1 MFIFPAIDLYDS
13 KAVRL
18 LKGDYEKMTV
28 YSDNPV
34 EIVRD
39 FEANGISHMHMVD
52 LEGAKSGDNRNFH
65 MIAKIRESS
74 DIFMQ
79 LGGGIRSMEQ
89 AEKYLDLG
97 INRIILGTA
106 AIEDEDLLE
115 RLAEKYQERI
125 AVGVDVMD
133 GIVKT
138 HGWRKSTG
146 IHLKDFCE
154 KLNALNVR
162 TIIATDISKDGA
174 MKGTNIA
181 LYENLKTLTD
191 ADLIASGGIHTIE
204 ELKKVRDLDLYGA
217 IIGKAYYTGDI
228 KLNEAIKYE
237 S

>member
-1 MFIFPAIDLYDS
+1 MYIFPAIDLFDS

-34 EIVRD
+34 DIVRD
-39 FEANGISHMHMVD
+39 FEKNGISHMHMVD
-52 LEGAKSGDNRNFH
+52 LEGAKSGDNKNFK
-65 MIAKIRESS
+65 MIARIRESS
-74 DIFMQ
+74 ALFMQ

-106 AIEDEDLLE
+106 AIEDEGLLE
-115 RLAEKYQERI
+115 RLVDKYQERI
-125 AVGVDVMD
+125 AVGVDVKD

-154 KLNALNVR
+154 KLNALNIK

-181 LYENLKTLTD
+181 LYENLKQLTD
-191 ADLIASGGIHTIE
+191 ADLVASGGIHSIE
-204 ELKKVRDLDLYGA
+204 ELKKIYDLDLYGA
-217 IIGKAYYTGDI
+217 IIGRAYYTGDI
-228 KLNEAIKYE
+228 KLSEAVKYE
-237 S
+237 N

>member
-1 MFIFPAIDLYDS
+1 MYIFPAIDLYDS

-18 LKGDYEKMTV
+18 LKGDYEQMTV
-28 YSDNPV
+28 YSDNPL

-39 FEANGISHMHMVD
+39 FERNGISHMHMVD
-52 LEGAKSGDNRNFH
+52 LEGAKSGDNRNFN
-65 MIAKIRESS
+65 MIAYIRKNSN
-74 DIFMQ
+74 IFIQ

-89 AEKYLDLG
+89 AEKYLSIG

-106 AIEDEDLLE
+106 AIEDENLLMK
-115 RLAEKYQERI
+115 LLEKYQEKI
-125 AVGVDVMD
+125 AVGVDVMN
-133 GIVKT
+133 GVVKT

-146 IHLKDFCE
+146 ICLKDFCK

-181 LYENLKTLTD
+181 LYEELQKLTN
-191 ADLIASGGIHTIE
+191 ADIIASGGIHNIE
-204 ELKKVRDLDLYGA
+204 ELKKIYELNLYGA

-237 S
+237 K

>member
-1 MFIFPAIDLYDS
+1 MYIFPAIDLYDS

-18 LKGDYEKMTV
+18 LKGDYEQMTV
-28 YSDNPV
+28 YSDNPL

-39 FEANGISHMHMVD
+39 FERNGISHMHMVD
-52 LEGAKSGDNRNFH
+52 LEGAKSGDNRNFN
-65 MIAKIRESS
+65 MIAYIRKNS
-74 DIFMQ
+74 DIFIQ

-89 AEKYLDLG
+89 AEKYLSMD

-106 AIEDEDLLE
+106 AIEDENLLIK
-115 RLAEKYQERI
+115 LLEKYQEKI
-125 AVGVDVMD
+125 AVGVDIMNGV
-133 GIVKT
+133 VKT

-146 IHLKDFCE
+146 IFLKDFCK

-181 LYENLKTLTD
+181 LYEELQKLTN
-191 ADLIASGGIHTIE
+191 ADIIASGGIHNIE
-204 ELKKVRDLDLYGA
+204 ELKKIYELNLYGA

-228 KLNEAIKYE
+228 KLYEAIKYE
-237 S
+237 K

>member
-1 MFIFPAIDLYDS
+1 MYIFPAIDLYDS

-18 LKGDYEKMTV
+18 LKGDYAQMTV
-28 YSDNPV
+28 YSDNPL

-39 FEANGISHMHMVD
+39 FERNAISHMHMVD
-52 LEGAKSGDNRNFH
+52 LEGAKSGDNRNFR
-65 MIAKIRESS
+65 MIEKIRQSS
-74 DIFMQ
+74 NIFMQ

-89 AEKYLDLG
+89 AEKYLGMG

-106 AIEDEDLLE
+106 AIEDERLLE
-115 RLAEKYQERI
+115 KLLEKYQEKI
-125 AVGVDVMD
+125 AVGVDVMN

-146 IHLKDFCE
+146 VCLKDFCQ

-181 LYENLKTLTD
+181 LYEDLKKLST
-191 ADLIASGGIHTIE
+191 ADIIASGGIHNIE
-204 ELKKVRDLDLYGA
+204 ELKKIDELNLYGA
-217 IIGKAYYTGDI
+217 IIGRAYYTGDI
-228 KLNEAIKYE
+228 KLSEAVQYE
-237 S
+237 K

>member
-1 MFIFPAIDLYDS
+1 MYIFPAIDLYDS

-18 LKGDYEKMTV
+18 LKGDYDKMTV
-28 YSDNPV
+28 YSDNPAD
-34 EIVRD
+34 IVHD
-39 FEANGISHMHMVD
+39 FEKNGISHMHIVD
-52 LEGAKSGDNRNFH
+52 LEGAKSGDNKNFR

-74 DIFMQ
+74 DIFIQ

-106 AIEDEDLLE
+106 AIEDEHLLE
-115 RLAEKYQERI
+115 RLVDKYQERI

-138 HGWRKSTG
+138 HGWRKSSG

-154 KLNALNVR
+154 TLNDLTIR

-174 MKGTNIA
+174 MRGTNIS
-181 LYENLKTLTD
+181 LYENLKRLTA
-191 ADLIASGGIHTIE
+191 ADLVASGGIHSIE
-204 ELKKVRDLDLYGA
+204 ELKKVYDLDLYGA

-228 KLNEAIKYE
+228 KLSEAVKYE
-237 S
+237 N

>member
-39 FEANGISHMHMVD
+39 FEINGISHMHMVD
-52 LEGAKSGDNRNFH
+52 LDGAKSGDNRNFS
-65 MIAKIRESS
+65 MIAKIRENS

-89 AEKYLDLG
+89 AEKYLNLG

-115 RLAEKYQERI
+115 RLVGKYQERI

-138 HGWRKSTG
+138 HGWRKTTG
-146 IHLKDFCE
+146 IHLNDFCE

-174 MKGTNIA
+174 MKGTNIM
-181 LYENLKTLTD
+181 LYENLKKLTD
-191 ADLIASGGIHTIE
+191 ADLIASGGIHSIE
-204 ELKKVRDLDLYGA
+204 ELKKVHDLDLYGA

-228 KLNEAIKYE
+228 KLSEAVKYE
-237 S
+237 E

>member
-1 MFIFPAIDLYDS
+1 MFIFPAIDLFDS

-39 FEANGISHMHMVD
+39 FEANGIGHMHMVD
-52 LEGAKSGDNRNFH
+52 LEGAASGDNKNFP
-65 MIAKIRESS
+65 MIVKIRESS

-89 AEKYLDLG
+89 AEKYLDIG

-115 RLAEKYQERI
+115 RLVGKYQERI
-125 AVGVDVMD
+125 AVGVDVMG

-154 KLNALNVR
+154 KLNALNVS

-181 LYENLKTLTD
+181 LYENLKKLTN
-191 ADLIASGGIHTIE
+191 ADLIASGGIHSIE
-204 ELKKVRDLDLYGA
+204 ELKKVHALDLYGA

-228 KLNEAIKYE
+228 KLSEAVKYE
-237 S
+237 E

>member
-18 LKGDYEKMTV
+18 LKGDYEQMTV
-28 YSDNPV
+28 YSDSPV

-39 FEANGISHMHMVD
+39 FVENGICHMHMVD
-52 LEGAKSGDNRNFH
+52 LEGAKSGDNNNFQ
-65 MIAKIRESS
+65 MIVKIRESS
-74 DIFMQ
+74 DLFMQ

-89 AEKYLDLG
+89 AEKYLDIG

-106 AIEDEDLLE
+106 AIEDDDLLE
-115 RLAEKYQERI
+115 KLVGKYQERI

-146 IHLKDFCE
+146 IHLRDFC
-154 KLNALNVR
+154 KNLNALNVR

-174 MKGTNIA
+174 MKGTNIT
-181 LYENLKTLTD
+181 LYESLKKLTD
-191 ADLIASGGIHTIE
+191 ADLIASGGIHSIE
-204 ELKKVRDLDLYGA
+204 ELKKVHDLNLYGA

-228 KLNEAIKYE
+228 KLSEAVKYE